1 MTTSVL
7 LYVDFNA
14 SSGLGHVSRAEAFF
28 EAISTDQNKVYISSE
43 KDTDRLKPNF
53 NFLKNVTWID
63 FQEAKQMD
71 FDIAYLDTYSNATIN
86 EFKEISAIKKILLI
100 DSNFNDEIPNWANL
114 VIVLEQANVR
124 NSNHKALLVYGLTLI
139 KNRIVRV
146 KIVRQRVYNFDP
158 EYLVG
163 IVNFGGSIQSL
174 DYLLKLK
181 NTFAINNKIKYKV
194 FCESELISTL
204 QLEFSSLSNVT
215 INAIGANYYE
225 QLIMSDFVI
234 TAAGTSFLE
243 ALYVNIPIVLFNLYD
258 SANSIFSNFRFE
270 QNVLFSG
277 EKEEFS
283 MFSQPEAIVKMEKM
297 NLESV
302 NVLMNTTCTFLEPRD
317 IFISLTN
324 IFN

>member
-139 KNRIVRV
+139 SSH
-146 KIVRQRVYNFDP
+146 
-158 EYLVG
+158 G
-163 IVNFGGSIQSL
+163 
-174 DYLLKLK
+174 K
-181 NTFAINNKIKYKV
+181 NTTNFHLWLKRSLKSHGTGQV
-194 FCESELISTL
+194 SL
-204 QLEFSSLSNVT
+204 QSILSQYRTIQILKRNSL
-215 INAIGANYYE
+215 
-225 QLIMSDFVI
+225 
-234 TAAGTSFLE
+234 
-243 ALYVNIPIVLFNLYD
+243 
-258 SANSIFSNFRFE
+258 
-270 QNVLFSG
+270 
-277 EKEEFS
+277 KEWR
-283 MFSQPEAIVKMEKM
+283 QDKMM
-297 NLESV
+297 IHL
-302 NVLMNTTCTFLEPRD
+302 
-317 IFISLTN
+317 